1 MLRNKMLAAVI
12 TLVIGIF
19 IIPLFVG
26 SSYRYSISYGIY
38 GTTFTGP
45 AMLVAVLVSIL
56 IEHYSKIKNI
66 IVMYLKHLLCALTY
80 SLLFSLVMSD
90 KNTLSGSIYIT
101 VSLSSIYITIFVIFD
116 YLLKF
121 LFKWHL
127 HNLSKNEN

>member
-26 SSYRYSISYGIY
+26 SSYSISYGIY

-80 SLLFSLVMSD
+80 SLLFSLVTSNKYTFND
-90 KNTLSGSIYIT
+90 SIYLT
-101 VSLSSIYITIFVIFD
+101 VSFSSIYITIFVIFD

-121 LFKWHL
+121 LFKWRL